1 MNTANLAYPAT
12 TIANSFFPKSPPS
25 KLSTLS
31 LAGAPAF
38 TYQVTDLPKSF
49 TDSLTQ
55 IDAFKGKFREARYQ
69 LIASVYLACH
79 LGYKDKTKAEI
90 DENNKLLS
98 DRCKDL
104 KIDGRTYYQK
114 LGKIAFGD
122 DSKRVSSIVHVIK
135 VAEKHSIEPGEFVK
149 WLKKEGGVQKIR
161 TTYNVDGASKND
173 ATSEDGASKNDAT
186 SEANDAAKAQ
196 AQAQTQNEQYYIDQG
211 KADLI
216 RSAKVTIP
224 VGKLSLIELLGNE
237 GECSAILRQRAD
249 GSFDVKVVL
258 NDKNLVEQLY
268 CAHGRTLPAANN

>member
-1 MNTANLAYPAT
+1 MNTANLTYRAANT
-12 TIANSFFPKSPPS
+12 ANSFFQKSTPN
-25 KLSTLS
+25 KLSILS
-31 LAGAPAF
+31 LAGAPAL
-38 TYQVTDLPKSF
+38 TCAVNDLPKSF

-55 IDAFKGKFREARYQ
+55 IDAFRGKFREARYQ

-98 DRCKDL
+98 DRCKRL

-135 VAEKHSIEPGEFVK
+135 VAEKHSVEPGNFVE

-161 TTYNVDGASKND
+161 TTYNVDGASKTD
-173 ATSEDGASKNDAT
+173 VPSK
-186 SEANDAAKAQ
+186 ANDAANAQ
-196 AQAQTQNEQYYIDQG
+196 AQNDQYYIDQG
-211 KADLI
+211 KADLTS
-216 RSAKVTIP
+216 SAKATIP

-237 GECSAILRQRAD
+237 GECTAILRQRAD

-268 CAHGRTLPAANN
+268 CAHGRTLPTANN